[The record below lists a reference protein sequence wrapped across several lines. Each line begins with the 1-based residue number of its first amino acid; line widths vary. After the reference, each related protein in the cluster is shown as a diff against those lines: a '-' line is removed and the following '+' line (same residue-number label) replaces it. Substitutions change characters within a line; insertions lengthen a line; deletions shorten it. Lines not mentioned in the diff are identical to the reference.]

1 LKVIEKWHPYFPYDI
16 VGLEVWLSKMARSG
30 LKLQSVK
37 GWKFTFI
44 PALPKKR
51 IYFYYSIFGR
61 EKGIS
66 HDYYR
71 AKKLYALKES
81 VLNKNNFNL
90 FEVDS
95 LKIDEKYNQ
104 YIKSRNRYYKI
115 HYCKSLIFWMVMLLF
130 IITISIFENVFPY
143 FIFIPLVFLLYS
155 FMALITLKLQISRV
169 K

>member
-1 LKVIEKWHPYFPYDI
+1 MKVVEKWHPYFPCGI

-51 IYFYYSIFGR
+51 IYFYYSSFGR

-66 HDYYR
+66 YDYYH
-71 AKKLYALKES
+71 AKELYALKKS
-81 VLNKNNFNL
+81 VLNKNNFKL
-90 FEVDS
+90 FEVDT
-95 LKIDEKYNQ
+95 LKLDEKYNQ
-104 YIKSRNRYYKI
+104 YIQLRNRYYKN
-115 HYCKSLIFWMVMLLF
+115 HYCKSLIFWVVILLF

-143 FIFIPLVFLLYS
+143 FAFIPLVFLLYS
-155 FMALITLKLQISRV
+155 FIALFTLKLQIRW
-169 K
+169 KK